1 MAVIEFSESW
11 ELWEVELRTRI
22 LDNDIR
28 SMTGHSKKMHN
39 LLERKKAE
47 QKERIRAAR
56 ENGLL

>member
-1 MAVIEFSESW
+1 MAAIEFSESW

-28 SMTGHSKKMHN
+28 SMTEHSKKMHD

-47 QKERIRAAR
+47 QRERIRAA
-56 ENGLL
+56 GQ